1 MSIIGLMFIIIGL
14 LLFRGGPRLL
24 FCLAGL
30 IWILGS
36 LH

>member
-1 MSIIGLMFIIIGL
+1 MGIGLMFIVIGL

-30 IWILGS
+30 LFILGS
-36 LH
+36 MH